1 MTQKWGDMTTAER
14 KSGRAQHPF
23 GRLGRVEEIARAALF
38 LVGDDSSFMTGAESL
53 VDGGDTAG

>member
-1 MTQKWGDMTTAER
+1 MTQKCGDMTTAER
-14 KSGRAQHPF
+14 KSGRAKHPF